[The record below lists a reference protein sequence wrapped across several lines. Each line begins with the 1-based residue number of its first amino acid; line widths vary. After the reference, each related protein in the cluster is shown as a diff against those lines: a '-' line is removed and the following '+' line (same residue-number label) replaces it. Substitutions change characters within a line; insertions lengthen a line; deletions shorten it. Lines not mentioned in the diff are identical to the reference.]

1 MAVNKGLLTLV
12 ENEPN
17 FSNQAL
23 ENAVDTL
30 KVGWV
35 IKSSDLDTAI
45 QDNTVLTTS
54 QKNDLKDDIF
64 SCFLLLCV
72 TPAFSSFE
80 ILRSVRVHIDQI
92 TQILIEH
99 VY

>member
-35 IKSSDLDTAI
+35 IKAVT
-45 QDNTVLTTS
+45 LTRPYKT
-54 QKNDLKDDIF
+54 IR
-64 SCFLLLCV
+64 C
-72 TPAFSSFE
+72 
-80 ILRSVRVHIDQI
+80 
-92 TQILIEH
+92 
-99 VY
+99 